1 MPPQH
6 TLIPG
11 SLAYA
16 LAMSAGILIGA
27 IAWHRRHRGKP
38 EMLVIY
44 IGALVGAFA
53 GAKLAYLFAE
63 GWLDWP
69 RPDRWLRLATGKS
82 VLGGLLGGYAGVEL
96 AKKLVGHKSS
106 TGDGFALIVPFGL
119 ALGRVGCF
127 FHGCCVGRSGYA
139 GVFATRE
146 GRWPAPMVEG
156 VFQLTM
162 LVLLFELRRRGLLRD
177 RLIFLYF
184 AFYGLFRFLHEYMRD
199 TPGMLLG
206 ISGYQIIALVLALIG
221 AWKLWSQAP
230 SGGTK

>member
-1 MPPQH
+1 
-6 TLIPG
+6 
-11 SLAYA
+11 
-16 LAMSAGILIGA
+16 
-27 IAWHRRHRGKP
+27 
-38 EMLVIY
+38 MLVIY

-184 AFYGLFRFLHEYMRD
+184 VAYGLFRFLHEFMRD
-199 TPGMLLG
+199 TPAMLLG
-206 ISGYQIIALVLALIG
+206 ISGYQIIALTLSAIG
-221 AWKLWSQAP
+221 AWKLWSQSP